1 MEPARPMRDRTGR
14 FVVLASGFAEDADAL
29 LIRADARVLGAT
41 LSAGQRL
48 FHRMMP
54 GRKAYL
60 VATGGQIT
68 LNDRVLEARDGAAVQ
83 DEAELRIE
91 VFADTEIV
99 LVDTI

>member
-1 MEPARPMRDRTGR
+1 
-14 FVVLASGFAEDADAL
+14 
-29 LIRADARVLGAT
+29 
-41 LSAGQRL
+41 
-48 FHRMMP
+48 MMP